1 MPKPPDRRTL
11 LTVTLA
17 IAVGVTVGFLTGNL
31 GRETKQPGEAL
42 RTDDATGHWRRHAE
56 PAVDINAEILT
67 NTRIRLV
74 MQALPTYALLNA
86 GRLPTSLD
94 ALVTSGLLGKDMVR
108 DGWERPLCYTL
119 DTERGIYSVRSLG
132 PDGLISDDDI
142 PRQ

>member
-1 MPKPPDRRTL
+1 MPRPPDRRTL

-31 GRETKQPGEAL
+31 GRESKMPGEAL

-56 PAVDINAEILT
+56 PTSDVNAETLT

-86 GRLPTSLD
+86 GRLPETLD
-94 ALVTSGLLGKDMVR
+94 ALVTSGLLGKDMIR
-108 DGWERPLCYTL
+108 DGWDRPLRYAH
-119 DTERGIYSVRSLG
+119 DAEQGIYSVRSLG
-132 PDGLISDDDI
+132 PDGLPSEDDI
-142 PRQ
+142 PR